1 MFFFVDWI
9 FLVIKCLFSKISD
22 AMIFWQ
28 VTHVTKGMFWVL
40 AIYGV
45 SDAPGLIYSIEFVEF
60 FMYLKRAGVF

>member
-1 MFFFVDWI
+1 
-9 FLVIKCLFSKISD
+9 
-22 AMIFWQ
+22 MIFWQ
-28 VTHVTKGMFWVL
+28 VTHVTKGMFWAL